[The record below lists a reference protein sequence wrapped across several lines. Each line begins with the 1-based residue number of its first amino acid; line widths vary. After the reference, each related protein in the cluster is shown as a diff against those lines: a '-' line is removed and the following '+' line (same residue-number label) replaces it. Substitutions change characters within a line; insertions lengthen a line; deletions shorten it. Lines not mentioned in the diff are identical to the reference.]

1 MINIL
6 LLILINIALS
16 FLLIKYRFVIS
27 KTFNLLDKPKKNKIH
42 NETVPIIGG
51 LLIMLGFISNLIF
64 LEVIN
69 IENEIMNITLILSLF
84 AIGFLDDMKNLKP
97 NTKLLICTGVVLFLT
112 IQDKQLHINHLNF
125 FFLDKLIF
133 FNKNYIE
140 ILIPTLCIL
149 LLINAYNMSD
159 GINGLAGMSA
169 LSWFFYIMIKDI
181 LLSKYFV
188 IIIIFIFLYLFLN
201 FRNNAFLGDGGN
213 YLISGIIASTLI
225 KLNFIFPQKFFAE
238 EIFLILSIPGID
250 MFRLFCV
257 RIYKMKNPFR
267 GDLDH
272 FHHILLREYNIKKT
286 LLIYMAL
293 INVPLY
299 AFYYLNDYLLV
310 IILIQIIGYFFL
322 INKKV
327 LKKK

>member
-16 FLLIKYRFVIS
+16 FLLIKYRFIIS

-69 IENEIMNITLILSLF
+69 IENEIINITLVLSLF

-125 FFLDKLIF
+125 FFFDRLIF
-133 FNKNYIE
+133 FNKHYIE

-159 GINGLAGMSA
+159 GIN
-169 LSWFFYIMIKDI
+169 
-181 LLSKYFV
+181 
-188 IIIIFIFLYLFLN
+188 
-201 FRNNAFLGDGGN
+201 
-213 YLISGIIASTLI
+213 
-225 KLNFIFPQKFFAE
+225 
-238 EIFLILSIPGID
+238 
-250 MFRLFCV
+250 
-257 RIYKMKNPFR
+257 
-267 GDLDH
+267 
-272 FHHILLREYNIKKT
+272 
-286 LLIYMAL
+286 
-293 INVPLY
+293 
-299 AFYYLNDYLLV
+299 
-310 IILIQIIGYFFL
+310 
-322 INKKV
+322 
-327 LKKK
+327 